1 MILKKKFR
9 LQFRGEKTK
18 HFDIHYAHLAAKKK
32 KLDISFQEERQ
43 NFQTFNNSKL
53 SRRTPKRTFKKAKI
67 FVESDLH
74 RTGLARIS
82 SAR

>member
-32 KLDISFQEERQ
+32 NSTLVFKKNVKISKLSITPNFQEERP
-43 NFQTFNNSKL
+43 KEL
-53 SRRTPKRTFKKAKI
+53 SRKPKFSSKVI
-67 FVESDLH
+67 F
-74 RTGLARIS
+74 TGRALRE
-82 SAR
+82 